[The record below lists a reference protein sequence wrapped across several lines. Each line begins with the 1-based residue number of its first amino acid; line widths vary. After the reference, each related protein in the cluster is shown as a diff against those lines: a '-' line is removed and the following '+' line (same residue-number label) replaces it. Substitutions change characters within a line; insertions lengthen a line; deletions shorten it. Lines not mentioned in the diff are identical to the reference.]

1 MRNID
6 AMRTTGMGEWVM
18 RILVIGGTKF
28 IGPATV
34 KRLHG
39 MGHDVTVFHRGDTES
54 IDLPDIA
61 HLHSDRQHL
70 ADFTADFKRLA
81 ADVVLDTVAYTDC
94 DAQMVMAT
102 FAGVARR
109 IVVLSSM
116 DVYRA
121 YGRVKG
127 SEPGPPDPV
136 PLTEDAPL
144 RASLYPDAA
153 DVPDARD
160 HDNILVE
167 RAVRGMPAL
176 PGTVLRLPAVYGP
189 HDYQHRLVPYLKR
202 MDDHRPAIVLDA
214 QIARWRWT
222 RGYVDNV
229 AVAIALAVTDERASG
244 RVYNVGEEHA
254 LTEAEWVRAIGH
266 AVGWGG
272 EVVVVPRDRLPVSLR
287 WWGDAAMEQEWA
299 VDTTRIRAEL
309 GYVEV
314 VPRDEA
320 LRRTVAW
327 ECAHPFADFPPALF
341 DYAAEDA
348 VLAGSKVC

>member
-1 MRNID
+1 MR
-6 AMRTTGMGEWVM
+6 V
-18 RILVIGGTKF
+18 LVIGGTKF
-28 IGPATV
+28 IGPAAV

-39 MGHDVTVFHRGDTES
+39 TGHDVTVFHRGNTEAAN
-54 IDLPDIA
+54 LPDIA
-61 HLHSDRQHL
+61 HLHGDRQHL

-81 ADVVLDTVAYTDC
+81 PDVVLDTVAYTER
-94 DAQMVMAT
+94 DARTAMAT
-102 FAGVARR
+102 FAGLTRR

-136 PLTEDAPL
+136 PLTENAPL

-160 HDNILVE
+160 YDNILVE
-167 RAVRGMPAL
+167 RAVMGDPAL

-189 HDYQHRLVPYLKR
+189 HDYHHRLFPYLKR
-202 MDDHRPAIVLDA
+202 MDDRRPSIVLDE

-229 AVAIALAVTDERASG
+229 ASAIALAVADERASG

-254 LTEAEWVRAIGH
+254 LAEAEWVRAIGR
-266 AVGWGG
+266 AAGWEG
-272 EVVVVPRDRLPVSLR
+272 EVVVVPRERLPVSLR
-287 WWGDAAMEQEWA
+287 WWGDATMEQEWA
-299 VDTTRIRAEL
+299 VDTIRIRTEL
-309 GYVEV
+309 GYAEG

-327 ECAHPFADFPPALF
+327 ERAHPPTDVPPALF
-341 DYAAEDA
+341 DYTAEDA
-348 VLAGSKVC
+348 VLAGT

>member
-254 LTEAEWVRAIGH
+254 LTEAEWCAPSGMR
-266 AVGWGG
+266 WGG
-272 EVVVVPRDRLPVSLR
+272 GARLWSCHGIASPCRCAGGGMPPWSRSGPSIRPVSAR
-287 WWGDAAMEQEWA
+287 SWAMWRSSRA
-299 VDTTRIRAEL
+299 TRPYVVRSLGNAPIHSPTSRPRCSTTQ
-309 GYVEV
+309 
-314 VPRDEA
+314 PRM
-320 LRRTVAW
+320 L
-327 ECAHPFADFPPALF
+327 
-341 DYAAEDA
+341 
-348 VLAGSKVC
+348 S

>member
-1 MRNID
+1 MRECF
-6 AMRTTGMGEWVM
+6 MRV
-18 RILVIGGTKF
+18 LVIGGTKF
-28 IGPATV
+28 IGPAAV

-39 MGHDVTVFHRGDTES
+39 LGHDVTVFHRGDTES
-54 IDLPDIA
+54 SDLPDIA
-61 HLHSDRQHL
+61 HLHGDRQHL
-70 ADFTADFKRLA
+70 ADFTSDFKRLA
-81 ADVVLDTVAYTDC
+81 PDVVLDTVAYTDR
-94 DAQMVMAT
+94 DARSVMGA
-102 FAGVARR
+102 FVGIARR

-160 HDNILVE
+160 YDNILVE
-167 RAVRGMPAL
+167 RAVMGDSAL
-176 PGTVLRLPAVYGP
+176 PGTVLRLPAVYGQ
-189 HDYQHRLVPYLKR
+189 HDYQHRLFPYLKR
-202 MDDHRPAIVLDA
+202 MNDRRPAIVLDE

-244 RVYNVGEEHA
+244 RVYNVGEDHA
-254 LTEAEWVRAIGH
+254 LTEAEWVRAIGR
-266 AVGWGG
+266 AASWEG
-272 EVVVVPRDRLPVSLR
+272 EVVVVLRDRLPISLR

-299 VDTTRIRAEL
+299 VDTSRLRAEL
-309 GYVEV
+309 GYAEV
-314 VPRDEA
+314 VPHDEA

-327 ECAHPFADFPPALF
+327 ERANPPADFPPALF

-348 VLAGSKVC
+348 VLAGT

>member
-1 MRNID
+1 MR
-6 AMRTTGMGEWVM
+6 V
-18 RILVIGGTKF
+18 LVIGGTKF
-28 IGPATV
+28 IGPTAV

-39 MGHDVTVFHRGDTES
+39 LGHDVTVFHRGDTES
-54 IDLPDIA
+54 SDLPDIA
-61 HLHSDRQHL
+61 HLHGDRQHL
-70 ADFTADFKRLA
+70 ADFTSDFKRLA
-81 ADVVLDTVAYTDC
+81 PDVVLDTVAYTDR
-94 DAQMVMAT
+94 DARSVMGA
-102 FAGVARR
+102 FVGIARR

-144 RASLYPDAA
+144 RTSLYPDAA

-160 HDNILVE
+160 YDNILVE
-167 RAVRGMPAL
+167 RAVMGDSAL

-189 HDYQHRLVPYLKR
+189 HDYQHRLFPYLKR
-202 MDDHRPAIVLDA
+202 MNDRRPAIVLDE

-229 AVAIALAVTDERASG
+229 AVAIAIVVTDERASG
-244 RVYNVGEEHA
+244 RVYNVGEDHA
-254 LTEAEWVRAIGH
+254 LTEAEWVRAIGR
-266 AVGWGG
+266 AASWEG
-272 EVVVVPRDRLPVSLR
+272 EVVVVPRDRLPISLR

-299 VDTTRIRAEL
+299 VDTSRLRAEL
-309 GYVEV
+309 GYAEV
-314 VPRDEA
+314 VPHDEA

-327 ECAHPFADFPPALF
+327 ERANLPADFPSALF

-348 VLAGSKVC
+348 VLAST